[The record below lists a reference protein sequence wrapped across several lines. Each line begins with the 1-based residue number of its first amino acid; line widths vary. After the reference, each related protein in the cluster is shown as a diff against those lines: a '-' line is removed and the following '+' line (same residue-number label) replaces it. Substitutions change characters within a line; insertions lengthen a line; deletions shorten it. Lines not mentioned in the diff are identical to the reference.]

1 MSAEL
6 TPEQTAE
13 LAKRRRRNSI
23 ALGLVLGFLVLVFYA
38 LTIIKLGPNVFS
50 GNKF

>member
-6 TPEQTAE
+6 TPEQAAE
-13 LAKRRRRNSI
+13 LAKRRKRNSI
-23 ALGLVLGFLVLVFYA
+23 ALGLVLGALAILFYA